1 MSVSMRSIGDA
12 RSSSKERLVITEK
25 AVPDVRHLHR
35 RRGNMAEFKVAFMF
49 TLHHEDPSGSGK
61 VTEDVGGRTRFGIAA
76 KFHPD
81 LPEDFLLDPWRT
93 PWPKPSGSKSGNIG
107 RLCA

>member
-81 LPEDFLLDPWRT
+81 LPEDFF
-93 PWPKPSGSKSGNIG
+93 IG
-107 RLCA
+107 PVEDALAEAERIEERN